1 VDTIPATPIYTIGY
15 GSRDLE
21 AFLGTLKAHEIQYL
35 IDIRSSRF
43 SSYRPEFSKNSLQ
56 NYLETNGVRY
66 VFMGD
71 SLGGQPDD
79 NNCYT
84 EGKVDYEKVDRQPFY
99 QEGIKRLCK
108 AGDQRQR
115 IVLMCSEGKPENC
128 HRSKLIGKTLTKE
141 GGVIFHID
149 EKDEII
155 TQKQVLLRLTNGQLS
170 LLGDDF
176 LTFTSRKRYRDDQT

>member
-1 VDTIPATPIYTIGY
+1 MITTV
-15 GSRDLE
+15 
-21 AFLGTLKAHEIQYL
+21 
-35 IDIRSSRF
+35 
-43 SSYRPEFSKNSLQ
+43 
-56 NYLETNGVRY
+56 
-66 VFMGD
+66 
-71 SLGGQPDD
+71 
-79 NNCYT
+79 
-84 EGKVDYEKVDRQPFY
+84 
-99 QEGIKRLCK
+99 KRLCK